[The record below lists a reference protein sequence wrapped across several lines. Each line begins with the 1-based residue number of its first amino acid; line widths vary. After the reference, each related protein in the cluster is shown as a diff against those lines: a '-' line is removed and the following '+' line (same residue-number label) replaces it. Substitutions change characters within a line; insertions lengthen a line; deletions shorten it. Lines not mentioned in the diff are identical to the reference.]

1 MSRLAKRLLNYPDSV
16 TITVVDGAVAV
27 KGPKGELTQAIDS
40 SVVVAVDAEA
50 KTVGVD
56 SPNRSTNPK
65 LGLYWSLIK
74 NMISGVVDGFKI
86 NMELVGVGYKT
97 EKINTGIRLY
107 LGYSHPIEFATPE
120 GISIEVES
128 PTRFAVCGINNQEV
142 GQVAANIFKLRK
154 PDAYKGKGV
163 RYSDRRPPRLKPG
176 KSVK

>member
-120 GISIEVES
+120 GVSIEVES

-142 GQVAANIFKLRK
+142 GQVAEIGRAH
-154 PDAYKGKGV
+154 V
-163 RYSDRRPPRLKPG
+163 
-176 KSVK
+176 

>member
-1 MSRLAKRLLNYPDSV
+1 MSRLAKRLLEYPDSV
-16 TITVVDGAVAV
+16 TITVVHGAVAV

-40 SVVVAVDAEA
+40 EA

-56 SPNRSTNPK
+56 SPNRSANPK

-74 NMISGVVDGFKI
+74 NMIAGVVDGFKI

-120 GISIEVES
+120 GVSIEVES